1 MNLGEA
7 VLGFDPAASGNF
19 VATLR
24 RGVGFSKTA
33 DSDMKRALITGIT
46 GQDGSFLAEL
56 LLEKGYQVFGL
67 ARRESWYRHNN
78 ASHLAG
84 RIEVLFGDMS
94 ERVDIASAIQDA
106 KPDEI

>member
-1 MNLGEA
+1 
-7 VLGFDPAASGNF
+7 
-19 VATLR
+19 
-24 RGVGFSKTA
+24 
-33 DSDMKRALITGIT
+33 MKRVLITGIT

-84 RIEVLFGDMS
+84 RMEVLFGDMY
-94 ERVDIASAIQDA
+94 EGVDIASAIQDA